1 MARREPRRLPVRREH
16 GARRSRHRDSHYW
29 DRASSTERPPR
40 KPRKDHRPTRWPRFK
55 KKHRS
60 QDSFAIFNLSVTSHG
75 DDPWKVIDKGHR
87 IHVPNLGSLRVHEN
101 TRRLRRWIHCG
112 AIPKSAR
119 FARRG
124 TGWTVSIV
132 LEVPVQAIP
141 TPVTT
146 RRQCAAGAVGV
157 DVGVH
162 SLVALSTGELI
173 AGDPATAFNR
183 RLRRL
188 QRHAARQRGPT
199 QEQGPSTGW
208 VKTQRQI
215 ARLQHVDTLRRRGR
229 LHEVTKRIATG
240 FETIGIEDLAVA
252 AMTAAPQPKPDPDHP
267 ARFLPN
273 GRRAKAGLNRSI
285 QRAGFGEIR
294 RQLGYKTSWYGA
306 NLVVVDRYAPT
317 SKACSACGAVKATL
331 RLSERVYRCEQC
343 GLVLDRDLNAARNIC
358 SLALNLSTVDA
369 ADVKRRDTPTPSRSR
384 SARRVSGRP
393 AERQANRG
401 QQWTSRPPPV

>member
-1 MARREPRRLPVRREH
+1 M
-16 GARRSRHRDSHYW
+16 
-29 DRASSTERPPR
+29 
-40 KPRKDHRPTRWPRFK
+40 
-55 KKHRS
+55 
-60 QDSFAIFNLSVTSHG
+60 
-75 DDPWKVIDKGHR
+75 IDKGHR